1 MVQTQDAGVLD
12 PFHSVSVKKLV
23 TMSIFKTATCYL
35 ASCYYLLRE
44 RIAPS
49 RIKEGREI
57 PIIINNLNRLSTLRV
72 LIDALV
78 SRGYTNI
85 YILDNASTYPPLLE
99 YYKSCPF
106 TVFYLGQNLGFK
118 ALWKSP
124 LRKRF
129 CGDYY
134 IYTDSDVV
142 PTDYCPKDFID
153 HFLRELK
160 RHPLARKIGFSL
172 RIDNL
177 PDSYAHKEKVIDL
190 EKRYYARP
198 VGKGL
203 YRAPIDTTFALYR
216 PRVGLSRSRS
226 VEAYRTAYPYQAE
239 HLPWYCD
246 SANLP
251 EEERYY
257 VDHCTHVT
265 EWSSRSGGGMTDR
278 KP

>member
-1 MVQTQDAGVLD
+1 M
-12 PFHSVSVKKLV
+12 SVFKK
-23 TMSIFKTATCYL
+23 TTYYL
-35 ASCYYLLRE
+35 GSCYYFLRE
-44 RIAPS
+44 KIAPS
-49 RIKEGREI
+49 KIREGREI
-57 PIIINNLNRLSTLRV
+57 PIVINNFNRLSCLRK
-72 LIDALV
+72 LIDALTA
-78 SRGYTNI
+78 RGYTNI

-106 TVFYLGQNLGFK
+106 KVFNLQQNLGFK

-142 PTDYCPKDFID
+142 PADYCPADFID
-153 HFLRELK
+153 YFLRELK

-177 PDSYAHKEKVIDL
+177 PDCYAHKEKVIAL
-190 EKRYYARP
+190 EKRYYKHLSE
-198 VGKGL
+198 KGL

-226 VEAYRTAYPYQAE
+226 AEAYRTAYPYQAE
-239 HLPWYCD
+239 HLPWYSD
-246 SANLP
+246 SSNLP
-251 EEERYY
+251 EEEQYY
-257 VDHCTHVT
+257 IAHCTHVT
-265 EWSSRSGGGMTDR
+265 EWSSKSKKTGTD
-278 KP
+278 KL